1 MTQQATERFQY
12 LIQQLELTDDVYM
25 SFFERGE
32 LSRMTVH
39 KKKRVWQFGITLE
52 HILPYQM
59 YQLMRLRMV
68 EKFAH
73 IAQVSLSIEARVPQ
87 VTEQLIHDY
96 WLAVIE
102 AIDDLS
108 PP

>member
-39 KKKRVWQFGITLE
+39 KKK
-52 HILPYQM
+52 
-59 YQLMRLRMV
+59 
-68 EKFAH
+68 AC
-73 IAQVSLSIEARVPQ
+73 
-87 VTEQLIHDY
+87 
-96 WLAVIE
+96 LAI
-102 AIDDLS
+102 
-108 PP
+108 